1 MKELSKYVQTKNSW
15 DKMFNKSFR
24 PLSLIFIED
33 RQLLARML
41 SNDLSPENLTC
52 DGELP
57 RAQVI
62 TRKRLLD
69 KAAEQLLALDPSV
82 KMYEFNT
89 GE

>member
-1 MKELSKYVQTKNSW
+1 MKDLNQYVAQKNKW
-15 DKMFNKSFR
+15 NA
-24 PLSLIFIED
+24 IFMGDQYFLNSAID
-33 RQLLARML
+33 RQAIAACIDF
-41 SNDLSPENLTC
+41 DLSPENLTC

-57 RAQVI
+57 RAHVI

-82 KMYEFNT
+82 KMYEFYT

>member
-1 MKELSKYVQTKNSW
+1 MKDLIQYVAQKNKW
-15 DKMFNKSFR
+15 NAIFKGDQY
-24 PLSLIFIED
+24 SLNSPAD
-33 RQLLARML
+33 RQAIA
-41 SNDLSPENLTC
+41 SCIDFDLSPENLTC

-82 KMYEFNT
+82 KMYEFYT